1 MLNASQLLDTAT
13 ESADT
18 FTVLL
23 AAVAAISLLVGG
35 IGVTNIMLVTVTE
48 RTREIGIRKA
58 LGARRSTILAQFL
71 AEATILSLLGGALG
85 VVAGVIG
92 SQLPD
97 LRDDT
102 RDRPRIHPAGVRRV
116 RRHRAVLRQHAG
128 QPGRSAASR
137 RGIEVP
143 VNIETL
149 LHEPPT
155 SVDED
160 ELADALHVAP
170 PSRRSTRVTTAL
182 VALLLVALGVLGGL
196 WWADRTSTST
206 LEGMPGAGF
215 GGSAGQVPGGFPSGA
230 PGGSG
235 AGGTGAGEAGAGGT
249 GAGGGAS
256 SLAVV
261 GTVVAVDG
269 TTVTVKD
276 LGGTEHV
283 VRLAEDSTVTRST
296 TITAGDLTAGETVAV
311 SGSTSDDGSVDA
323 TGIVAR

>member
-1 MLNASQLLDTAT
+1 
-13 ESADT
+13 
-18 FTVLL
+18 
-23 AAVAAISLLVGG
+23 
-35 IGVTNIMLVTVTE
+35 
-48 RTREIGIRKA
+48 
-58 LGARRSTILAQFL
+58 
-71 AEATILSLLGGALG
+71 
-85 VVAGVIG
+85 
-92 SQLPD
+92 
-97 LRDDT
+97 
-102 RDRPRIHPAGVRRV
+102 
-116 RRHRAVLRQHAG
+116 
-128 QPGRSAASR
+128 
-137 RGIEVP
+137 

-182 VALLLVALGVLGGL
+182 VALLLVSSGVLGGL
-196 WWADRTSTST
+196 WWGERASSST

-230 PGGSG
+230 PDGSG
-235 AGGTGAGEAGAGGT
+235 VGPAGAGG
-249 GAGGGAS
+249 AGSAGGAS

-269 TTVTVKD
+269 DTVTVKD

-283 VRLAEDSTVTRST
+283 VRLADGSSVTRSA
-296 TITAGDLTAGETVAV
+296 TIEVGDLKAGETVAV
-311 SGSTSDDGSVDA
+311 SGSTTDDGSVDA